1 MLLTRDSH
9 YLLFASEDDLH
20 EKQINK
26 FSVNK
31 KEAVAKFI
39 HLAIET
45 GMDCM
50 ELSPGSNSLYVGTV
64 DTLLQVSLKDGKV
77 MQSRN
82 TNERPDMIGATI
94 YGMRVTKNNQYL
106 VTGTVYVGTPEIGS
120 KEDLAG
126 KLVIIGGPVCVW
138 STKDVTLVK
147 T

>member
-1 MLLTRDSH
+1 LLLTRDSH
-9 YLLFASEDDLH
+9 YLLFASKDHLH

-26 FSVNK
+26 FLVNK
-31 KEAVAKFI
+31 KEVVARFK
-39 HLAIET
+39 HPAIET
-45 GMDCM
+45 GMDSM
-50 ELSPGSNSLYVGTV
+50 EFSPDSNILYVGTV
-64 DTLLQVSLKDGKV
+64 GTLLQVSLKDGKV

-106 VTGTVYVGTPEIGS
+106 VTGTVYVGTPEKGS

-126 KLVIIGGPVCVW
+126 KLVIVGGPVCVW
-138 STKDVTLVK
+138 STKDVILIK